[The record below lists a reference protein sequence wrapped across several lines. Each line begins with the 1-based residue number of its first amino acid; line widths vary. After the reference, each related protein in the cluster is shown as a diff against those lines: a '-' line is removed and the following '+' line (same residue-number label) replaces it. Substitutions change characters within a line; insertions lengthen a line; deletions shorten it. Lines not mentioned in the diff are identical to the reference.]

1 MELAM
6 NSTSNVRKLLYLA
19 VFVLYVMH
27 NDLWLWHDPS
37 IVMGLPIGL
46 LYHVAYC
53 AAAIVMM
60 ILLVNLAWPT
70 QYDEDEE
77 VTT

>member
-1 MELAM
+1 M